1 MIESDLKLVLMGGM
15 MKPYKELLDIFAF
28 LRCCLGC
35 KVNMNR
41 VIAGMDWQEL
51 YSFASKQALLGL
63 CFDGIERLGEEYPE
77 EMKRNPIR
85 RELLMTWMGKA
96 QQIRRQNMKVNA
108 VASKLFSM
116 LREDGMRCCILKGQ
130 GNALMYPNPYSRTP
144 GDIDVWIDASRERI
158 MEYAQKKFELEDDI
172 RLQHLE
178 TSLDG
183 VPVELH
189 FFPCSM
195 NNPIYHARLQKWFRR
210 NADLQCSHIVGLPD
224 GAGDIA
230 IPTMAFNVVYQ
241 LTHLYHHFF
250 DEGIGMRQ
258 IIDYYYVVC
267 DFYKVYQ
274 NSSKITPSLFTIKEG
289 STSHPDPLTLRGE
302 GGNRPTRCS
311 EPLRSKDGGPSKV
324 SPDCAGWDRR
334 GVSGDTDSVSCSSG
348 SSITSVSSAFTTDS
362 SASTALDVVQRELK
376 YLGLWKFAGAVMCV
390 LHEVLGLAEDKMIVP
405 MDEKRGRLLLAEI
418 LGGGNFGRHFTK
430 YARFTHQ
437 SMRKKYFLKI
447 WRNMHFVR
455 YYPAEALCEPLF
467 RTWHFFWRMK
477 NKK

>member
-1 MIESDLKLVLMGGM
+1 MIFDFLK
-15 MKPYKELLDIFAF
+15 Y
-28 LRCCLGC
+28 CLGE
-35 KVNMNR
+35 KDNMSN
-41 VIAGMDWQEL
+41 VVADIDWQQL

-63 CFDGIERLGEEYPE
+63 CFDGIERLGEEYPAE
-77 EMKRNPIR
+77 LKQNPIG

-116 LREDGMRCCILKGQ
+116 LREDGLRCCILKGQ

-144 GDIDVWIDASRERI
+144 GDIDVWINASRERI
-158 MEYAQKKFELEDDI
+158 MEYAQKKFELGDDI

-178 TSLDG
+178 TSLDS

-195 NNPIYHARLQKWFRR
+195 NNPIYHTRLQKWFRR

-230 IPTMAFNVVYQ
+230 IPTTAFNVVYQ

-258 IIDYYYVVC
+258 IIDYYYIVNNDELLVVR
-267 DFYKVYQ
+267 D
-274 NSSKITPSLFTIKEG
+274 
-289 STSHPDPLTLRGE
+289 TL
-302 GGNRPTRCS
+302 
-311 EPLRSKDGGPSKV
+311 
-324 SPDCAGWDRR
+324 
-334 GVSGDTDSVSCSSG
+334 
-348 SSITSVSSAFTTDS
+348 
-362 SASTALDVVQRELK
+362 QRELK
-376 YLGLWKFAGAVMCV
+376 YLGLWKFAGAVMYV
-390 LHEVLGLAEDKMIVP
+390 LHEALGLSEEKMIAP
-405 MDEKRGRLLLAEI
+405 MDEKRGKLLLAEI
-418 LGGGNFGRHFTK
+418 LNGGNFGKYFTK
-430 YARFTHQ
+430 YGHFTQ
-437 SMRKKYFLKI
+437 QGMAKKYFLKI

-455 YYPAEALCEPLF
+455 YYPAEALSEPIF

>member
-1 MIESDLKLVLMGGM
+1 MNSTS
-15 MKPYKELLDIFAF
+15 PYFALL
-28 LRCCLGC
+28 RYCLG
-35 KVNMNR
+35 KKRNMSR
-41 VIAGMDWQEL
+41 AIAGMDWQEL

-63 CFDGIERLGEEYPE
+63 CFEGIERLGKEYPE
-77 EMKRNPIR
+77 ELRLNPIG

-108 VASKLFSM
+108 VAGKLFAM
-116 LREDGMRCCILKGQ
+116 LRVDGMRCCVLKGQ

-144 GDIDVWIDASRERI
+144 GDIDVWVNASRERI

-195 NNPIYHARLQKWFRR
+195 NNPIYNARLQKWFKR
-210 NADLQCSHIVGLPD
+210 NADLQCSNVVSLSD
-224 GAGDIA
+224 GIGEIA
-230 IPTMAFNVVYQ
+230 IPTTAFNVIYQ

-258 IIDYYYVVC
+258 IIDYFLVVN
-267 DFYKVYQ
+267 DFSKNVFL
-274 NSSKITPSLFTIKEG
+274 NNKSSKITPSLFTLKEG
-289 STSHPDPLTLRGE
+289 STSYPDPLTLRGE

-334 GVSGDTDSVSCSSG
+334 DAIGASKASPDCAGWDHRDAIGDIASDASG
-348 SSITSVSSAFTTDS
+348 SSSFTTDS

-376 YLGLWKFAGAVMCV
+376 YLGLWKFAGAVMYV
-390 LHEVLGLAEDKMIVP
+390 LKEVLGLSEDKMIVP
-405 MDEKRGRLLLAEI
+405 MDEKRGKLLLAEI
-418 LGGGNFGRHFTK
+418 LDGGNFGRHFTK
-430 YARFTHQ
+430 YAGFTHQ
-437 SMRKKYFLKI
+437 SMGKKYFLKI

-467 RTWHFFWRMK
+467 RTWHFFWRLK
-477 NKK
+477 YKK